1 MDKYEYAVRQELK
14 WLEDDIRITRDCID
28 GKEQTQWPESYLHC
42 RLNDS
47 ISEEERLLAWMKE
60 YTKKHEDLDVIFDD
74 SQRT

>member
-28 GKEQTQWPESYLHC
+28 GKEQTQWPESYLKC

-47 ISEEERLLAWMKE
+47 ICEEERLLAWMKE
-60 YTKKHEDLDVIFDD
+60 HTEKHKDQDVNIYD
-74 SQRT
+74 SEGT